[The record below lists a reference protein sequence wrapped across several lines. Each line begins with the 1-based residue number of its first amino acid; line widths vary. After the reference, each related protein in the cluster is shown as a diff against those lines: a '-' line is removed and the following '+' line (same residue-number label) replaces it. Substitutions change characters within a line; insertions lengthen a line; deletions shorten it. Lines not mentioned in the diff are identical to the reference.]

1 VIQARPAARWR
12 ATRLTALVLAAALL
26 RTLLLPL
33 GDVISTMLF
42 GSCLVAIAW
51 SERAA
56 WPERAPIASAA
67 RWGTPASVLAGILTG
82 VALLAPAATASPSAR
97 PLEDFWVWAAI
108 AALIATLEEVVIR
121 GVLYRRWLDDAGPA
135 AAILAGAIV
144 FALIHL
150 PRYGLAAMPLDLAV
164 GMALGGLRAAS
175 GRVLPAAIA
184 HTIADWGAWFWA

>member
-1 VIQARPAARWR
+1 VIQARPAAAWR

-26 RTLLLPL
+26 RTLVLPL
-33 GDVISTMLF
+33 GDVISTMVF

-51 SERAA
+51 TERPYAGA
-56 WPERAPIASAA
+56 ES
-67 RWGTPASVLAGILTG
+67 RWGRSISMLAGILTG
-82 VALLAPAATASPSAR
+82 VALLAPVMGASFSAR
-97 PLEDFWVWAAI
+97 PLGDFWVWAAI
-108 AALIATLEEVVIR
+108 AGVIATLEEVVIR

-175 GRVLPAAIA
+175 GRVMPVAIA